1 MYGITKSLM
10 HDEKNI
16 YGGSSTQHFCYNIR
30 LKMTVIESVME
41 KKEHVE
47 WLHKNRNQEK
57 NESKN
62 LHVDKQSAL
71 FLA

>member
-1 MYGITKSLM
+1 M

-16 YGGSSTQHFCYNIR
+16 YGGSNTQHFCYNIR

-57 NESKN
+57 NERKN

>member
-1 MYGITKSLM
+1 
-10 HDEKNI
+10 
-16 YGGSSTQHFCYNIR
+16 
-30 LKMTVIESVME
+30 MTVIESVME